1 MKSSTLRKNVFYSS
15 ILLFLILVGGAI
27 NAQCTF
33 SANQRSG
40 CQGSYVLNLENTT
53 PGATNTNWV
62 IQFLSNSTSIAVNN
76 NYQASATMNVC
87 GRVKVTMTTVVN
99 GVTCTAVDSNFIVH
113 CPPVIRGTFS
123 PVNTCLGGTVNYTDA
138 STYDPGCG
146 PLSYIVD
153 WRQGQ
158 IGTQVPASHTYT
170 LQGTYHPGVII
181 TDACGCTTDSNFA
194 PINIQA
200 RPLASFT
207 GAPLNGCA
215 SPMTSTMTATGGTA
229 ATLYYWY
236 VDGSTTATQTGH
248 SNTFVHAYTTG
259 VHGVKLI
266 AIDSVT
272 GCSDT
277 LNRPSYVNVGSY
289 AAACFT
295 ATRNTPCVPGTGTY
309 CPCTP
314 GALSYNWSFPG
325 GSPSTLTATSNS
337 CVNVSYT
344 NPGKYGAQLVVY
356 YAGGC
361 ADTMTVAVADSFGQV
376 LPINFTA
383 SPTYSC
389 TVPLT
394 STLTYTGPSCP
405 SCTFSWNPPG
415 NTTPT
420 SHTGTSVTLSA
431 YQNYT
436 PVLRVTDTLG
446 CISTLI
452 QNNLIAAQPLHATD
466 RVLQLGNGCVN
477 DTFLVVNTTT
487 GGPFSSTVWSF
498 PGAVTIPHGQDSIYV
513 KYTTKGC
520 HKYTMALRSTS
531 GCIDT
536 LRDSICV
543 TGKPSVSL
551 SIYPRDV
558 CYEQECN
565 HFRAVVTSGTDTPT
579 TVIVWTEGLGA
590 PSVTTNLLDSAGV
603 FVNCYKYQD
612 LGAFL
617 PCYVAN
623 SGTCHGDTV
632 CLTAPTDSV
641 HIWAPAAQFTKTL
654 GCPGSNV
661 ITLTSTTVGADSI
674 TWYVDGQIYVNQN
687 IVHSSLLGPCG
698 SRHVVRLVADN
709 FTTGCEHA
717 KADTFYTS
725 CSGVDFT
732 STGPRV
738 FCSPNVYRDTIN
750 LVLGAGVSAPSVVW
764 SVTSANAPPNFNN
777 PPAGYTGYP
786 FRPLISGPSIYQV
799 CGQFTY
805 QGGCKDTICKS
816 SYIKIFRPFS
826 LFTVSDTAGCSP
838 FVVQFNGNP
847 QYSFG
852 EVPRSVIWSFGDGSN
867 VDSSGIHVSHT
878 YSGFNSYLAAMT
890 VIDSFGCSS
899 ISTKTIVSDS
909 VVADFAMSDTI
920 TCQVNSSPLNPLIF
934 TSTSTGYV
942 AHYQWLLPAA
952 LGPSNPTPGDVPSF
966 SCQFA
971 NQGTGNVCLVA
982 IDRYNICRDT
992 ICKSVTVR
1000 NPVADYTFSNLQDTA
1015 NLCPR
1020 IIINPFMDMSTNN
1033 ICSYYWDFGDGS
1045 HTDTARN
1052 PSHIYYRPGNFVI
1065 THIVQ
1070 SCHGCSDTSRR
1081 YTIHAKGPVVHM
1093 TSEKAGGCGCT
1104 PVRLFISA
1112 YDADSLVIQS
1122 DNGTPSFI
1130 NMPIPRGTQ
1139 ANPTLDTVTITYCN
1153 ISVYRPYVRSWQLPD
1168 TSCMQLYTLE
1178 DPTGDSIPV
1187 VIDTPTVDFAD
1198 TFQACGSNTVC
1209 FTKMTTY
1216 NSIYSYTVQRAW
1228 DFGDGTPAD
1237 STPNPCHTYAA
1248 PGDYNV
1254 TLSVRTNLGCTGS
1267 LTRHVHVQAPPVA
1280 RLVMDD
1286 TIGCVPLL
1294 LHFMDSSTVDD
1305 STSIVNGLW
1314 NIGYNNITY
1323 NTYQDTS
1330 YNYTV
1335 GGNYIA
1341 SLTITDGYGCSDTDY
1356 QNIVVKPIATLT
1368 VGPDQTIC
1376 LGSSATLSASGSP
1389 PLHWDTYYNIDTT
1402 NNAAP
1407 VVTPQTDTF
1416 YIARAGDV
1424 PRCYT
1429 YDTVHVFVSTITAGS
1444 STTGLCLGQT
1454 TQFTATA
1461 QVTHSSASSFLWWFG
1476 DGSTGSGQ
1484 TVSHS
1489 YFAPGTYQDTL
1500 VVISALGCRD
1510 TVYNSLT
1517 LGDKPHAALTVAPAS
1532 VCLGA
1537 PVTVTN
1543 NSTAGISAPLAAFGI
1558 DMQSDGTP
1566 EFTTSPDTYTYNIS
1580 GAYTV
1585 TLVQTD
1591 ANGCVDTAR
1600 QSVTVHRIPT
1610 SSTAADTNCID
1621 RPNAI
1626 TGNWTIGDGA
1636 ISHYHWSIN
1645 GSIQPDDSAVLHRTF
1660 MTPGTYHVC
1669 FAVEDVYGCQSPDG
1683 CNDIVIIAEPIDTV
1697 YPNRDTTICLGYSV
1711 GFHVTGLF
1719 GSVQWTPPSY
1729 IDNPNDTDVVITPR
1743 QPMQYLLHVYFGHCT
1758 PKIDT
1763 VTVYVIDSVPVEAS
1777 ANPENIVLGLS
1788 SDVSSTVKGTI
1799 DSIVWDPDSTLSC
1812 RTCRNPVARPHQTT
1826 TYNATIYYS
1835 KNGVT
1840 CSNRAS
1846 VTVTVIT
1853 SCDNSLIYIPNTFTP
1868 NADGNNDVFRIR
1880 GQGIT
1885 KVNYFRIYDRWGNL
1899 VHDISNADT
1908 PEDAAWNGGKRN
1920 DKARP
1925 ENSGVFVY
1933 VFEVVCT
1940 TGQTISGKGNV
1951 TLIR

>member
-1 MKSSTLRKNVFYSS
+1 MKSSTIRKNAIFSS
-15 ILLFLILVGGAI
+15 IVFLTLMAGQVFG
-27 NAQCTF
+27 QCTL
-33 SANQRSG
+33 SANQRTG
-40 CQGSYVLNLENTT
+40 CKGNYVLNLENTT

-62 IQFLSNSTSIAVNN
+62 IRFANTTSISVVNN
-76 NYQASATMNVC
+76 SQASAQMNVC
-87 GRVKVTMTTVVN
+87 GRVKVTMTTTVGGN
-99 GVTCTAVDSNFIVH
+99 TCTLVDSNFIVH
-113 CPPVIRGTFS
+113 CPPVIRGSMSTY
-123 PVNTCLGGTVNYTDA
+123 NTCLGQTVTYTDA

-146 PLSYIVD
+146 PLSYLID
-153 WRQGQ
+153 WRQGR
-158 IGTQVPASHTYT
+158 IDTTVPSAHTYT

-181 TDACGCTTDSNFA
+181 TDACGCTSDSSFA
-194 PINIQA
+194 PITIYP
-200 RPLASFT
+200 RPQASFT
-207 GAPLNGCA
+207 GAPLSGCA
-215 SPMTSTMTATGGTA
+215 SPMTSVMTATGGN
-229 ATLYYWY
+229 ATTIYNWY
-236 VDGSTTATQTGH
+236 INNSGTPAQSGH
-248 SNTFVHAYTTG
+248 SSTFSHAYTSGTYS
-259 VHGVKLI
+259 VKLI
-266 AIDSVT
+266 TIDSLT

-277 LNRPSYVNVGSY
+277 MVRSNYITVGSY

-295 ATRNTPCVPGTGTY
+295 VTPGSRCAPANASF
-309 CPCTP
+309 CSCTP
-314 GALSYNWSFPG
+314 GALSYTWNFPG
-325 GSPSTLTATSNS
+325 GSPSSANSTSSGCVSASYATAGTYS
-337 CVNVSYT
+337 
-344 NPGKYGAQLVVY
+344 AQLIVY

-361 ADTMTVAVADSFGQV
+361 LDTLTNPTAVTIGQPVA
-376 LPINFTA
+376 INFTTVD
-383 SPTYSC
+383 TYSC
-389 TVPLT
+389 TIPYTVNLN
-394 STLTYTGPSCP
+394 YTGAACP
-405 SCTFSWNPPG
+405 GCTFSWLPQG
-415 NTTPT
+415 GT
-420 SHTGTSVTLSA
+420 SPSSPTGTSVTLTS

-436 PVLRVTDTLG
+436 PILRVTDPAG
-446 CISTLI
+446 CTSTLI
-452 QNNLIAAQPLHATD
+452 RNNLVSVQPLHA
-466 RVLQLGNGCVN
+466 RASVYQLRNGCVN
-477 DTFLVVNTTT
+477 DSFIVVNTTL
-487 GGPFSSTVWSF
+487 GRPFTTVNWNF
-498 PGAVTIPHGQDSIYV
+498 PGATTTQLGQDSVLVRYSV
-513 KYTTKGC
+513 KGC
-520 HKYTMALRSTS
+520 HPYTLSLTNS
-531 GCIDT
+531 FGCSDVLHDT
-536 LRDSICV
+536 ICV
-543 TGKPSVSL
+543 SGKPSVTL
-551 SIYPRDV
+551 TIDPMDI
-558 CYEQECN
+558 CYEQGCN
-565 HFRAVVTSGTDTPT
+565 HLLAVVSGTDTPT
-579 TVIVWTEGLGA
+579 AVTFWPQGLGNSA
-590 PSVTTNLLDSAGV
+590 VTQLSDSAHYWVG
-603 FVNCYKYQD
+603 CYIYHD
-612 LGAFL
+612 IGSFY
-617 PCYVAN
+617 PCYTAN
-623 SGTCHGDTV
+623 AGTCRGDTV
-632 CLTAPTDSV
+632 CMVDSV
-641 HIWAPAAQFTKTL
+641 NILAPAAQFTKVL
-654 GCPGSNV
+654 GCDGSSAV
-661 ITLTSTTVGADSI
+661 TYTSTSIGADSLEWI
-674 TWYVDGQIYVNQN
+674 VDNVHYHNQHVLTVNL
-687 IVHSSLLGPCG
+687 SGGCG
-698 SRHVVRLVADN
+698 SRHGISLTAYN
-709 FTTGCEHA
+709 FATGCQHT
-717 KADTFYTS
+717 KTDTFLLP

-732 STGPRV
+732 TNGTRV
-738 FCSPNVYRDTIN
+738 LCSPNTFRDTIRLIYTN
-750 LVLGAGVSAPSVVW
+750 PNASVPSNVVW
-764 SVTSANAPPNFNN
+764 SVTANNGSPIFNTSNPN
-777 PPAGYTGYP
+777 Y
-786 FRPLISGPSIYQV
+786 LGPICKPVMVATTAYQV
-799 CGQFTY
+799 CAQLTY
-805 QGGCKDTICKS
+805 PGGCVDTICKP
-816 SYIKIFRPFS
+816 SYVIISGPRPS
-826 LFTVSDTAGCSP
+826 FTVSDTADCSP
-838 FVVQFNGNP
+838 FSAHFTNTTF
-847 QYSFG
+847 YSFG
-852 EVPRSVIWSFGDGSN
+852 SRPGSFVWSFGDGTTDN
-867 VDSSGIHVSHT
+867 VTPAPTHI
-878 YSGFNSYLAAMT
+878 YSGYNTYTAALT
-890 VIDSFGCSS
+890 IIDTFGCSA
-899 ISTKTIVSDS
+899 IITRRIVSDS
-909 VVADFAMSDTI
+909 VVANFAMSDTI
-920 TCQVNSSPLNPLIF
+920 TCQANASPLNPLTF
-934 TSTSTGYV
+934 TSTSQGYV
-942 AHYQWLLPAA
+942 SHYQWLLPAA
-952 LGPSNPTPGDVPSF
+952 LGPTNPNPGDVPSF

-971 NQGTGNVCLVA
+971 NEGSGNVCLIAV
-982 IDRYNICRDT
+982 DQFNTCRDT
-992 ICKSVTVR
+992 ICKSITVR
-1000 NPVADYTFSNLQDTA
+1000 NPEADYTFRNLQDTA
-1015 NLCPR
+1015 NLCPL
-1020 IIINPFMDMSTNN
+1020 IVVNPFLDTSRYD

-1045 HTDTARN
+1045 HTDTARD
-1052 PSHIYYRPGNFVI
+1052 PAHIYYRPGTYTI

-1081 YTIHAKGPVVHM
+1081 FTIRAKGPVVHM
-1093 TSEKAGGCGCT
+1093 TSEKVGGCGCT
-1104 PVRLFISA
+1104 PVRLFLSS

-1130 NMPIPRGTQ
+1130 NMPIPRGTV

-1153 ISVYRPYVRSWQLPD
+1153 INVYRPYVRSWQLPD

-1187 VIDTPTVDFAD
+1187 VIDTPTVDFTD

-1209 FTKMTTY
+1209 FTKQTTY

-1237 STPNPCHTYAA
+1237 STPNPCHTYAL

-1267 LTRHVHVQAPPVA
+1267 LTKHVHVQAAPVA

-1294 LHFMDSSTVDD
+1294 LHFMDSSMVDD
-1305 STSIVNGLW
+1305 STSIVSGQW

-1330 YNYTV
+1330 YLYTV

-1341 SLTITDGYGCSDTDY
+1341 SLTITDGYGCSDTAY
-1356 QNIVVKPIATLT
+1356 QNIVVKPIATLN

-1389 PLHWDTYYNIDTT
+1389 PLHWEPYYNIDTT

-1407 VVTPQTDTF
+1407 VVTPQMDTF
-1416 YIARAGDV
+1416 YVARAGDV

-1429 YDTVHVFVSTITAGS
+1429 YDTVHVYVSTIGGS
-1444 STTGLCLGQT
+1444 SSATGLCLGQT

-1461 QVTHSSASSFLWWFG
+1461 QVTHSSVSSYLWWFG
-1476 DGSTGSGQ
+1476 DGTTGSGQ

-1489 YFAPGTYQDTL
+1489 YLAPGTYNDTL
-1500 VVISALGCRD
+1500 VLVSALGCRD

-1517 LGDKPHAALTVAPAS
+1517 LGDRPHAVLSVAPTS
-1532 VCLGA
+1532 ICLGT

-1558 DMQSDGTP
+1558 DMQSDGVP
-1566 EFTTSPDTYTYNIS
+1566 EFTTSPDTYTYNIA

-1585 TLVQTD
+1585 TLIQTD

-1600 QSVTVHRIPT
+1600 QSVVVHHIPT
-1610 SSTAADTNCID
+1610 SSIRADTNCID
-1621 RPNAI
+1621 RPNTIA
-1626 TGNWTIGDGA
+1626 GNWTIGDGA
-1636 ISHYHWSIN
+1636 ISHYHWSVN
-1645 GSIQPDDSAVLHRTF
+1645 GVVQPDDSAVIHRTF
-1660 MTPGTYHVC
+1660 MAPSTYHVC
-1669 FAVEDVYGCQSPDG
+1669 FAVEDVYGCQSADS

-1697 YPNRDTTICLGYSV
+1697 YPNKDTTICLGYSV

-1812 RTCRNPVARPHQTT
+1812 RTCRNPIARPHQTT